1 MIWLVMGILVL
12 ASLLFVTQPLYKKKA
27 PHSVPNSE
35 VSDYLEQIAIIDTQ
49 INAGKG
55 VEELKEL
62 EAAKTKLQRGLLATQ
77 AGDVKSDSAP
87 PPLLLASLFVIF
99 SFASL
104 GIYSAIGRPELTK
117 TGALLKPVLSAPQAM
132 SQNADPQHENKMSLE
147 QLVERLAERL
157 QTDSENLDG
166 WALYARSLMNLGRY
180 DQALQAYANVIKL
193 SNNNPDALKEFEQ
206 AKSFIAQRSSQPKM
220 ADPGPNQDDI
230 KAASSMSA
238 TDRNAMIQGMVD
250 GLSLKLEDNP
260 NDPNGWARLLRARKV
275 LGQKEQASAEIER
288 MRKIFNNDPE
298 TISKILKDSGWAAEP

>member
-12 ASLLFVTQPLYKKKA
+12 ASLLLVTQPLYKKHA
-27 PHSVPNSE
+27 PQSVPNSE
-35 VSDYLEQIAIIDTQ
+35 VSDYLEQISIIDAQ
-49 INAGKG
+49 IKAGEG
-55 VEELKEL
+55 VAEL
-62 EAAKTKLQRGLLATQ
+62 ELAKTKLQRGLLATQ
-77 AGDVKSDSAP
+77 ARNVKSDSAP

-104 GIYSAIGRPELTK
+104 GLYSALGRPELTK

-193 SNNNPDALKEFEQ
+193 SNNNPDALKEYEQ
-206 AKSFIAQRSSQPKM
+206 AKSFIAQRSSRPQM
-220 ADPGPNQDDI
+220 INPGPNQEDI

-238 TDRNAMIQGMVD
+238 PDRNAMIQGMVD
-250 GLSLKLEDNP
+250 GLSQKLEDNP

-275 LGQKEQASAEIER
+275 LGQKEQAGVEIDR
-288 MRKIFNNDPE
+288 MRKIFNKNPE
-298 TISKILKDSGWAAEP
+298 KISKILKDSGWSIE